1 MRDNW
6 CLGYTRRHTV
16 GVWVGNFS
24 GAPMWDVSGVHGAA
38 PVWRDLIHGLAS
50 GARDKPSAPP
60 AGVVASEV
68 RFEGVSEAPRREWFL
83 RGTETFIVA
92 RTDDEAA
99 NADATPAI
107 TYPAEGL
114 IVALDADL
122 PIDMERV
129 VFQMRPDKPGYQWRL
144 ERLNGQPC
152 RQTLAP
158 PARWAPQPG
167 VWRLE
172 LRADD
177 GAVVGSVRFS
187 VRGSRRHP
195 VECAAD

>member
-1 MRDNW
+1 
-6 CLGYTRRHTV
+6 
-16 GVWVGNFS
+16 
-24 GAPMWDVSGVHGAA
+24 
-38 PVWRDLIHGLAS
+38 
-50 GARDKPSAPP
+50 
-60 AGVVASEV
+60 
-68 RFEGVSEAPRREWFL
+68 
-83 RGTETFIVA
+83 
-92 RTDDEAA
+92 
-99 NADATPAI
+99 
-107 TYPAEGL
+107 
-114 IVALDADL
+114 
-122 PIDMERV
+122 MERV